1 MQIRIHRTDENYA
14 MEAKNEEGNSIL
26 MDGSLAIG
34 GSNKGMRPT
43 QLLLS
48 AVGGCSAI
56 DIISILKKQKQE
68 IESFEIVVDGEKES
82 VQEYSLFRKIHI
94 RYILKGKI
102 DKEKA
107 ERAAQLSIDKYCSVS
122 KTLEPTA
129 EITYSVHVNE

>member
-1 MQIRIHRTDENYA
+1 MQIRINRTDDNYA
-14 MEAKNEEGNSIL
+14 VEAKNEDGNTIL

-68 IESFEIVVDGEKES
+68 IDSFEIVVDGEKES

-107 ERAAQLSIDKYCSVS
+107 ERAAQLSMDKYCSVS

-129 EITYSVHVNE
+129 EITWSVHVNE

>member
-1 MQIRIHRTDENYA
+1 MQIRINRTDDNYA
-14 MEAKNEEGNSIL
+14 MEAVNEDGNTIL

-56 DIISILKKQKQE
+56 DIISILKKQKQQ
-68 IESFEIVVDGEKES
+68 IDSFEIVVDGEKEN

-94 RYILKGKI
+94 RYMLKGKI

>member
-1 MQIRIHRTDENYA
+1 MQIKINRIDDNYA
-14 MEAKNEEGNSIL
+14 MEAVNEDGNSLL
-26 MDGSLAIG
+26 MDGSVAIG

-56 DIISILKKQKQE
+56 DIISILKKQKQV
-68 IESFEIVVDGEKES
+68 IESFEIIVDGEKEN
-82 VQEYSLFRKIHI
+82 VIEYSLFRKIHM
-94 RYILKGKI
+94 RYILKGTI

-107 ERAAQLSIDKYCSVS
+107 IRAAQLSIEKYCSVS

-129 EITYSVHVNE
+129 EITWSVHVNE